1 MGWIA
6 ALAKLRKSRHFQTKS
21 RAMCTDRPSE
31 VPGPGPHVGCIPLRV
46 SQPTSLR
53 SGSPFLPSLV
63 WFESRVRETW
73 VHIHEDLCLILIIS
87 CVVGTIKFDVWASA
101 ISFWGQAEVSWG
113 HPSDPTRLRRLGR
126 GDDESSSSVK
136 SLHVHSDHTV
146 FGVKLPSTMSRH
158 LPPHR
163 LHPPEFRQ
171 LRWIQSAVQRQ

>member
-6 ALAKLRKSRHFQTKS
+6 TLAKLHKSRHFQTKS
-21 RAMCTDRPSE
+21 RVMCTDRPSE
-31 VPGPGPHVGCIPLRV
+31 VPGPGPHLGCIPLWV
-46 SQPTSLR
+46 SWPTSLR

-73 VHIHEDLCLILIIS
+73 VHIHEDLCLIHIIS

-113 HPSDPTRLRRLGR
+113 HASDPTGLRRLGW

-136 SLHVHSDHTV
+136 SLHVHSNHVV
-146 FGVKLPSTMSRH
+146 FEVELPSTMSRH

-163 LHPPEFRQ
+163 LHPPKSRQ
-171 LRWIQSAVQRQ
+171 LQWVQSAVQR